1 MQQGINKE
9 HQLYGLDGG
18 IFGSTLFFMM
28 NSLIHLVKTLQ
39 IDLSQK
45 HLSVKSDDDTPQH
58 HLRQP
63 TSYPFRDGPTSTTG
77 LMEGTTS

>member
-9 HQLYGLDGG
+9 RQLYGLDGG
-18 IFGSTLFFMM
+18 IFCSMLFFYDEFTD
-28 NSLIHLVKTLQ
+28 SPC
-39 IDLSQK
+39 K
-45 HLSVKSDDDTPQH
+45 HLSVKFDDDTPQH
-58 HLRQP
+58 HLRRP